1 MSKLAGKVVWITGA
15 SGAIGSCVAEHLAA
29 EGVQVVVSGRNV
41 HALPAENGHIKRLVV
56 DITDTA
62 SVQQGADAILRD
74 FGRIDGLV
82 TCTTVPG
89 FGDFLALTDEQW
101 HEVLDTKLLGSIRP
115 TRAVLGAMIQ
125 QAAGSVVMISGRGG
139 TVPPP
144 RHLPGACTNAAL
156 NLLVQ
161 GLATQ
166 YGPQGIRVNAVAPGP
181 IVSPRLEQMSKG
193 VANARSAL
201 GGPGSPLDVAHSV
214 AFLLSAAA
222 AHITGIILP
231 VDGGR
236 AGDAPLR

>member
-1 MSKLAGKVVWITGA
+1 MSNFDGKVIWITGA
-15 SGAIGSCVAEHLAA
+15 SGAIGSAVAERLAA
-29 EGVQVVVSGRNV
+29 EGGQVVVSGRSV
-41 HALPAENGHIKRLVV
+41 HTLPSENDHIKRLAL
-56 DITDTA
+56 DITDTN
-62 SVQQGADAILRD
+62 SVEQVAERILRS

-89 FGDFLALTDEQW
+89 FGDFLELTDEQW
-101 HEVLDTKLLGSIRP
+101 HSVLDTKLLGSIRP
-115 TRAVLGAMIQ
+115 ARAVLPAMIQ
-125 QAAGSVVMISGRGG
+125 QSGGSLVMISGRGG

-166 YGPQGIRVNAVAPGP
+166 YGPFGIRVNAVAPGP
-181 IVSPRLEQMSKG
+181 IESPRLEQMTKG

-201 GGPGSPLDVAHSV
+201 GGAGKPQDVAQSV

-222 AHITGIILP
+222 AHITGVTLP

-236 AGDAPLR
+236 ASDVQSR